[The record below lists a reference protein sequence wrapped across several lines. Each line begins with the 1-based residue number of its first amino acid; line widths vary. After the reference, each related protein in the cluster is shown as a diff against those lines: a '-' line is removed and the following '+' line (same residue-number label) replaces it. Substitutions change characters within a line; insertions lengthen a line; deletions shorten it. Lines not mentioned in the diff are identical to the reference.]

1 MKTFDPK
8 LFTGGWF
15 VGDFEPSIWNTKE
28 FEVGYKY
35 HAAGEPWAAHYH
47 EHMDE
52 ITFLLEGTM
61 QMQGQ
66 TLTGPVI
73 FLLDRNEIADPE
85 FVTDCKVFVIKA
97 PSVPGDKVEIK

>member
-1 MKTFDPK
+1 
-8 LFTGGWF
+8 
-15 VGDFEPSIWNTKE
+15 
-28 FEVGYKY
+28 
-35 HAAGEPWAAHYH
+35 
-47 EHMDE
+47 MDE

-73 FLLDRNEIADPE
+73 FLLERNEIADPE

-97 PSVPGDKVEIK
+97 PSVPGDKVETK